1 VSLLGLAKAQ
11 VLATQL
17 HAESLAALT
26 ASGLNAT
33 ATAALRALANQV
45 VERKN

>member
-1 VSLLGLAKAQ
+1 LLGLAQAQ
-11 VLATQL
+11 HLAEQL
-17 HAESLAALT
+17 HAESLAALA

-33 ATAALRALANQV
+33 ATAALRALASQV